1 MIETIFQ
8 YIYEFKIENA
18 YKLLNSQFM
27 SSVIGALA
35 GAFAGAYVA
44 HKIASNAKR
53 RELLEAQ
60 MRSTNVAISS
70 AFLTCNSLLAL
81 KGQHVKSLYDNY
93 IYQKEK
99 FEAALKNPPANGIIL
114 FEMDLKTLRMPFVP
128 FDDVSRRVQ
137 EQINVRGRPLA
148 LVSTIQNSLDS
159 LKHSFEQRNTIIKRF
174 KTDFN
179 GVSEEIKLKIYFGVR
194 LQDGSIHQEYDD
206 IIQIISKYTDDVIF
220 FSSLLC
226 SDLVAHGDNI
236 RTYYKKRFGKHLE
249 KTASPD
255 FKTEKAENL
264 MPDVKDYEDWLMMF
278 KVHPQKQSW
287 FKRLWILISRSKPTP
302 KSDVV

>member
-1 MIETIFQ
+1 MIEMIFQ
-8 YIYEFKIENA
+8 YIYEFKIESA
-18 YKLLNSQFM
+18 YKLINSQFM

-44 HKIASNAKR
+44 HNVASNAKK
-53 RELLEAQ
+53 REILETQ

-81 KGQHVKSLYDNY
+81 KKQHVKSLYENH
-93 IYQKEK
+93 IFQKEK
-99 FEAALKNPPANGIIL
+99 FEAALKNPPANGQIH

-137 EQINVRGRPLA
+137 EQIDVRGRPLA
-148 LVSTIQNSLDS
+148 LASTIHNSLASLRDS
-159 LKHSFEQRNTIIKRF
+159 LEYRNTLIELF
-174 KTDFN
+174 KKDFK
-179 GVSEEIKLKIYFGVR
+179 GAPEEIKLKIYLGVR
-194 LQDGSIHQEYDD
+194 LPDGNIHQEYAD
-206 IIQIISKYTDDVIF
+206 ILQAISQYTDDVIF

-236 RTYYKKRFGKHLE
+236 RTYYIKRFGKHLE

-264 MPDVKDYEDWLMMF
+264 MPDAKGYEDWLTMF

-287 FKRLWILISRSKPTP
+287 FKRLWLLTSRSKPTP
-302 KSDVV
+302 KSGAV

>member
-1 MIETIFQ
+1 MIEMIFQ
-8 YIYEFKIENA
+8 YIYEFKIESA
-18 YKLLNSQFM
+18 YKLINSQFM

-35 GAFAGAYVA
+35 GAFAGAYTA
-44 HKIASNAKR
+44 HKIASNAKT

-81 KGQHVKSLYDNY
+81 KGQHVKSLYENHVS
-93 IYQKEK
+93 QKEK
-99 FEAALKNPPANGIIL
+99 FEAVLKNPPANGQIH

-137 EQINVRGRPLA
+137 EQIYVRGRPIA
-148 LVSTIQNSLDS
+148 LVFTIQNSLAS
-159 LKHSFEQRNTIIKRF
+159 LRESLEYRNKLIERF
-174 KTDFN
+174 KTDFI
-179 GVSEEIKLKIYFGVR
+179 GVSEKIKLKIYFGVR
-194 LQDGSIHQEYDD
+194 LPDRNIHQEYAD
-206 IIQIISKYTDDVIF
+206 ILQTIYQYTDEVIF

-226 SDLVAHGDNI
+226 SDLVTHGDNI

-249 KTASPD
+249 KTTSPD
-255 FKTEKAENL
+255 FKTEKAEIL
-264 MPDVKDYEDWLMMF
+264 MPDVKDFEDWLTMF

-302 KSDVV
+302 KTDAV